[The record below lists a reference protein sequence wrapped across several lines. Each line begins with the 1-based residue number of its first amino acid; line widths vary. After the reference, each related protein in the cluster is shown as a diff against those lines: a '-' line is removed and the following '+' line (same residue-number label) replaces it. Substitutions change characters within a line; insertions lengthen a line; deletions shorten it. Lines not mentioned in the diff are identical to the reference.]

1 MTASPWDSA
10 LLKPLVSDEETAS
23 LFSDQAAV
31 RAMLDFE
38 VALAVVQERMGL
50 IPRGAA
56 QRIHAAAGRLKPQWE
71 KLGTGTAKAG
81 HPVSAL
87 VGHLRSLSG
96 SAADHVHR
104 GATAQDVIDTAL
116 VLRLS
121 QALDLLDARLGRL
134 GRMLRALAE
143 RHRHVVMAGRTR
155 TQQAVPSTFG
165 LKVAGWLLPVA
176 RHRERLDQLRPRSL
190 AVQLGGAAGTLGS
203 LGSRGVAV
211 MDALAR
217 ELGLSAPPAPWHSQ
231 RDGMAEVAGWL
242 ALVSGSLAKMGQ
254 DMCLLAQSEVA
265 EASDGSAGGSSAMP
279 HKANPVRSEILV
291 ALGRANAAHLASMHQ
306 AMTHEHE
313 RSGAA
318 WTLEWLTLPQMA
330 VATGASLR
338 LGLEVAGALEPHP
351 TQMLGNLRDSG
362 ERVLAEAAAVLLA
375 ERLGTAEAQ
384 RLVAAASRKSI
395 ESGRRLTDI
404 LAERTEGRP
413 DWTRLRDPAH
423 WLGSAS
429 ELIDRA
435 IQAGGGQVPERS
447 RRPGRAGDCPPP

>member
-10 LLKPLVSDEETAS
+10 LLKPLVSDDETAS
-23 LFSDQAAV
+23 LFSDRAAV

-38 VALAVVQERMGL
+38 VALAVVQERLGL
-50 IPRGAA
+50 IPRGASR
-56 QRIHAAAGRLKPQWE
+56 RIHAAAARLEPRWKE
-71 KLGTGTAKAG
+71 LGSGTQQAG

-96 SAADHVHR
+96 DAADHVHR
-104 GATAQDVIDTAL
+104 GATAQDVLDTAL
-116 VLRLS
+116 VMRLS
-121 QALDLLDARLGRL
+121 QALDLLEARLDRL
-134 GRMLRALAE
+134 GRMLRSLAE
-143 RHRHVVMAGRTR
+143 QHRHVVMAGRTR
-155 TQQAVPSTFG
+155 TQQAVPFTFG

-190 AVQLGGAAGTLGS
+190 AVQLGGAAGTLGA
-203 LGSRGVAV
+203 LGSRGAAV
-211 MDALAR
+211 MDGLAR
-217 ELGLSAPPAPWHSQ
+217 ELRLSAPPAPWHSQ

-242 ALVSGSLAKMGQ
+242 ALVSGSLAKVGQ
-254 DMCLLAQSEVA
+254 DVCLMAQSEVG
-265 EASDGSAGGSSAMP
+265 EANDGSAGVSSAMP

-291 ALGRANAAHLASMHQ
+291 ALGRANAAQLASMHQ
-306 AMTHEHE
+306 AMIHEHE

-318 WTLEWLTLPQMA
+318 WTLEWLALPQMA

-351 TQMLGNLRDSG
+351 ARMLGNLRDSG

-375 ERLGTAEAQ
+375 ERSGTVAAQ
-384 RLVAAASRKSI
+384 RLVAAASRESI
-395 ESGRRLTDI
+395 KSGRKLTDI
-404 LAERTEGRP
+404 LAERTDKGL

-435 IQAGGGQVPERS
+435 LQAAGGRVRG
-447 RRPGRAGDCPPP
+447 RPRESIRIGDWPPP